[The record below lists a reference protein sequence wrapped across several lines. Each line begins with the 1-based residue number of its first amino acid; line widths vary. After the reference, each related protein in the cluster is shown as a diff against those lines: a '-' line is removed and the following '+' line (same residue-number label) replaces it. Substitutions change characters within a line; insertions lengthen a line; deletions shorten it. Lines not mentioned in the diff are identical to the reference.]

1 MRRTTRTTL
10 AVTALGLSAAF
21 ATAGPAMA
29 ADGSVQGELTPV
41 PVNGVDGSGQAMVE
55 ISGTTLSF
63 TLAAT
68 GLLDGAPHAAHI
80 HYGEDSRNT
89 CPTEADNTAAALE
102 GEADPAQHLTTTETG
117 AAYGPI
123 VVSLTTSGDTSPDS
137 GLAVDRFA
145 ATADIDY
152 SRGDVQVTE
161 EVAEDILSGEAA
173 VVVHGVDHDG
183 DGTYSPGER
192 GVSDLDPSLPGEA
205 TDPAICGVLN
215 ASQMGAMPGGG
226 VDTGAGAT
234 SGVENAGLIG
244 AGALAALGGT
254 YLVVRRRQQAVRA
267 TQISL

>member
-1 MRRTTRTTL
+1 MRRMTRN
-10 AVTALGLSAAF
+10 AFAATALGLTAAF
-21 ATAGPAMA
+21 AAAGPASA
-29 ADGSVQGELTPV
+29 ADGSVQGELTPI
-41 PVNGVDGSGQAMVE
+41 PINGVDGSGQAMVE

-63 TLAAT
+63 TLAAQ

-80 HYGEDSRNT
+80 HYGEDSRNS

-102 GEADPAQHLTTTETG
+102 GETNPEDHLTTTETG

-123 VVSLTTSGDTSPDS
+123 VVSLTTTGDTSPDS

-183 DGTYSPGER
+183 DGTYSLGQR
-192 GVSDLDPSLPGEA
+192 GVSDLDPALPGEA
-205 TDPAICGVLN
+205 TDPALCGVLN
-215 ASQMGAMPGGG
+215 ASQMGGMPEGG
-226 VDTGAGAT
+226 VDTGAGST
-234 SGVENAGLIG
+234 TGVENAGLIG
-244 AGALAALGGT
+244 AGAVAALGGAA
-254 YLVVRRRQQAVRA
+254 LVLRRRQVASQVRA
-267 TQISL
+267 